1 MFGVGHLPEA
11 LIICFIV
18 LLLVGGRQL
27 PRLGKG
33 LAEGVRELRHAAK
46 PDAEEDAEPLEQT

>member
-11 LIICFIV
+11 LIICLVI

-33 LAEGVRELRHAAK
+33 LAEGLREFRHSVKA
-46 PDAEEDAEPLEQT
+46 DSEEQGENDVA